1 MLDCFLVE
9 THTKGK
15 ISIPSEMQ
23 MIKLFL
29 RIVMT
34 QRTNGVMK
42 LQIPSWLRLDST

>member
-23 MIKLFL
+23 MLFL

-42 LQIPSWLRLDST
+42 LQIPS